1 MPDSLIQLQDVS
13 LGYDRQSVLSGVSL
27 TINPLDF
34 WIFQGPNGGGKTTL
48 LRLLTGLSA
57 PDAGRVLRRP
67 GLRLGYLPQYRSID
81 RQFPVTV
88 LEVVRSGLANQ
99 KSLFRRFSREAD
111 RQAMD
116 TLSTLGLDHLAARPI
131 DSLSGGQWQRTLL
144 GRALVSRPELLLL
157 DEPDTHLDAL
167 HRQQLYDT
175 LTQQRPN
182 MAIVVVSHDEALS
195 SIFPNSHRLMVE
207 NGGVQEL

>member
-27 TINPLDF
+27 TVNPLDF

-48 LRLLTGLSA
+48 LRLLAGLSA

-116 TLSTLGLDHLAARPI
+116 TLSTLGLDHLATRPI

-157 DEPDTHLDAL
+157 DEPDTHLDAF
-167 HRQQLYDT
+167 HRQQL
-175 LTQQRPN
+175 
-182 MAIVVVSHDEALS
+182 
-195 SIFPNSHRLMVE
+195 
-207 NGGVQEL
+207 

>member
-1 MPDSLIQLQDVS
+1 MNKVLRAAIRTMSRHQGDMTKDYEKSRKKEKMYPYYKGRSCNTM
-13 LGYDRQSVLSGVSL
+13 DR
-27 TINPLDF
+27 I
-34 WIFQGPNGGGKTTL
+34 L
-48 LRLLTGLSA
+48 LAGLSA

-116 TLSTLGLDHLAARPI
+116 TLSTLGLDHLATCPI

-157 DEPDTHLDAL
+157 DEPDTHLDVL

-182 MAIVVVSHDEALS
+182 MAIVVVSHDEALP

-207 NGGVQEL
+207 NGCVQEL

>member
-1 MPDSLIQLQDVS
+1 MPDV
-13 LGYDRQSVLSGVSL
+13 
-27 TINPLDF
+27 
-34 WIFQGPNGGGKTTL
+34 
-48 LRLLTGLSA
+48 
-57 PDAGRVLRRP
+57 GRVLRRP

-116 TLSTLGLDHLAARPI
+116 TLSTLGLDHLATRPI

-157 DEPDTHLDAL
+157 DEPDTHLDVL

-182 MAIVVVSHDEALS
+182 MAIVVVSHDEALP

-207 NGGVQEL
+207 NGCVQEL

>member
-48 LRLLTGLSA
+48 LRLLAGLSA
-57 PDAGRVLRRP
+57 PDVGRVLRRP

-144 GRALVSRPELLLL
+144 GRALVSRPELL
-157 DEPDTHLDAL
+157 
-167 HRQQLYDT
+167 
-175 LTQQRPN
+175 
-182 MAIVVVSHDEALS
+182 
-195 SIFPNSHRLMVE
+195 
-207 NGGVQEL
+207 